1 MPKKTSKTKPPAP
14 LLAGWLLHD
23 QAPKR
28 SGLTE
33 ETIRRYC
40 NDGKLPHQRIGSAP
54 IIREDVLAWFL
65 DNRDPRGRKP
75 KSAVKPK
82 RKKGGA

>member
-1 MPKKTSKTKPPAP
+1 MPKKKTTPPAP
-14 LLAGWLLHD
+14 LLAVWLLPD
-23 QAPKR
+23 QAAER

-40 NDGKLPHQRIGSAP
+40 LAGKLPHEKIGSAP
-54 IIREDVLAWFL
+54 IIREDVLARFL

-75 KSAVKPK
+75 KSAKA
-82 RKKGGA
+82 R